1 MLATPTQTEPG
12 PNFDAIKQKQQ
23 AAWGSGDYSQVGI
36 TLQITGESLCEAMD
50 MRAGSSVL
58 DVAAGNGNATLAAA
72 RRFTNVVST
81 DYVQSLLDRSMARAN
96 AEGLT
101 NIDYQIADAE
111 SLPFDTASF
120 DNVISTFGVMFAP
133 NTDCGR
139 HCVSEIH
146 KFNAAFR
153 QDDFFLRFHFVDET
167 ALRRARELLTS
178 VGLI

>member
-120 DNVISTFGVMFAP
+120 DNVISTFGVMFAS
-133 NTDCGR
+133 NQT
-139 HCVSEIH
+139 V
-146 KFNAAFR
+146 AAI
-153 QDDFFLRFHFVDET
+153 V
-167 ALRRARELLTS
+167 
-178 VGLI
+178 